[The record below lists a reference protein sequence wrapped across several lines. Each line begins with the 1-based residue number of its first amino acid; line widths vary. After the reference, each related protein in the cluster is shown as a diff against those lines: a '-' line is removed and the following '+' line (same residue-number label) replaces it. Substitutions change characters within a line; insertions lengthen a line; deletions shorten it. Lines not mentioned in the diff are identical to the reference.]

1 MNACG
6 FLDIACYASSSFAPV
21 WAFINAWAWLGWFVA
36 GLLIGGI
43 LGWRPVL
50 AILTIGIGVWLYD
63 RFKKAPEP
71 DYETGEPEP
80 PPVKKRRKTVF
91 GN

>member
-1 MNACG
+1 MTCGLIDLACHFG
-6 FLDIACYASSSFAPV
+6 GLTAPV
-21 WAFINAWAWLGWFVA
+21 FAFINAWAWLGWFVA
-36 GLLIGGI
+36 GLIVGGV

-50 AILTIGIGVWLYD
+50 AVLTLGVGYVLYE

-80 PPVKKRRKTVF
+80 APKKPRRR
-91 GN
+91 